1 MSGAASGVEPPFSRD
16 ANRALLNAYRHS
28 IQRYQNLLN
37 TYATDVERTYIKERL
52 SACHAAIEAL
62 IGSESSRPPVA
73 GLVEEAQRRDASVL
87 LVKLATP
94 SDGAPPPRCRPPSQ
108 AVRTGVQCASRKEK

>member
-62 IGSESSRPPVA
+62 IGSEWSRPPVA
-73 GLVEEAQRRDASVL
+73 GLVEEAERRDAS
-87 LVKLATP
+87 LATP